1 MPRDGESFIYDA
13 ASNAFMNHYIL
24 LLNWTEQGI
33 RTVKDAPKRADNFDR
48 TVKKM
53 GGEATYYYTMGK
65 YDLVAI
71 VNLPDDV
78 SMVKLGLE
86 LGRLGNVR
94 STTLK
99 GWTKQEMKNIFFS
112 SLES

>member
-1 MPRDGESFIYDA
+1 MTQEAENRLSKTTAKSGSV
-13 ASNAFMNHYIL
+13 NHYIL

-33 RTVKDAPKRADNFDR
+33 RAVKDAPKRADSFDR

-53 GGEATYYYTMGK
+53 GGEADYYYTLGK

-71 VNLPDDV
+71 VTLPDDV
-78 SMVKLGLE
+78 SMIKLGLE

-99 GWTKQEMKNIFFS
+99 GWTKQEMKNIFS